1 MSEVEVNSSKEENE
15 DLFGASEDES
25 FTKDEVETTN
35 NEFENEKLNEND
47 ELKDR
52 SSDQGLFSDEDGKQE
67 GPEQT
72 EPVKKILESEIPN
85 FPSPATLDAKIFHA
99 RMPNFLSVE
108 QSPFDSEKYAV
119 EAEADETLLEHDVQW
134 GQRVKHKVD
143 NTIRWRLDEAG
154 NQESNT
160 QVVQWSDGSYSLR
173 IGNDIYD
180 AQSKMITQPTFLTT
194 SHEAQHLLRVQ
205 TAFQRSFTFL
215 PSAISTATTS
225 KLPSMRMRGAQL
237 SSRGVQEIIT
247 EKDPELLKRE
257 AEKFEEER
265 NRARRRLEK
274 RKYLNN
280 YKNGMEEEEEDF
292 TSFVG
297 PRGVY
302 PQRDESG
309 EQDRMDRLKRIKQ
322 EGAGEYYNNE
332 KNYEDEEDE
341 EALDDF
347 IEDEEEEEEE
357 EEEEPVNQSKHSP
370 SKRSVSP
377 ESETHESGSASPDK
391 RPEALSEADNES
403 GETDNAGQRRPR
415 RRIIESDSE

>member
-1 MSEVEVNSSKEENE
+1 MSEPEVNSSKEANE
-15 DLFGASEDES
+15 DLFGGSDDES

-35 NEFENEKLNEND
+35 NESNNEILNEND
-47 ELKDR
+47 ELKDHQN
-52 SSDQGLFSDEDGKQE
+52 DQELFFDEERNQE
-67 GPEQT
+67 SPKESK
-72 EPVKKILESEIPN
+72 PVKKILESEIPN
-85 FPSPATLDAKIFHA
+85 FPSPAPLDSKAFHA
-99 RMPNFLSVE
+99 RIPNFMSVE
-108 QSPFDSEKYAV
+108 HAPFDSAKYAI
-119 EAEADETLLEHDVQW
+119 EAEADETLLAHDVQW

-143 NTIRWRLDEAG
+143 NTIRWRFDESG
-154 NQESNT
+154 NPESNT

-180 AQSKMITQPTFLTT
+180 AQSKLITQPTFLTT

-205 TAFQRSFTFL
+205 AALKRSFNFL

-225 KLPSMRMRGAQL
+225 KLPSMRMRGTPL
-237 SSRGVQEIIT
+237 SNRGVQEIVT

-297 PRGVY
+297 PRGAY
-302 PQRDESG
+302 SQRDESA
-309 EQDRMDRLKRIKQ
+309 EQDRMERLKRIKQ

-332 KNYEDEEDE
+332 ENYEDEEDE
-341 EALDDF
+341 GALDDF
-347 IEDEEEEEEE
+347 IEDEEEEED
-357 EEEEPVNQSKHSP
+357 EEPVNQSKHSP

-377 ESETHESGSASPDK
+377 ESERNERESASPDK
-391 RPEALSEADNES
+391 KHEASNEAGNES
-403 GETDNAGQRRPR
+403 GEADNAGQRRPR